1 MTSQQEFEIRRDLI
15 WQAPL
20 LLLGAVS
27 SNSLVRMTDTQLEVS
42 FGVYKTVIDIADIES
57 VEAIEWE
64 IWRGIGIRLNLMGR
78 IALVGSTSG
87 VVRLKLRQRSV
98 SFLGIQNN
106 TVSISL
112 VEPNAFV
119 STINAAIQP

>member
-27 SNSLVRMTDTQLEVS
+27 SNSWVRMTDTQLEIS
-42 FGVYKTVIDIADIES
+42 FGVYKTSIDIADIES

-98 SFLGIQNN
+98 SFLGIQND

-119 STINAAIQP
+119 SAINAAIQP

>member
-1 MTSQQEFEIRRDLI
+1 MTSQQGFEIRRDLI

-27 SNSLVRMTDTQLEVS
+27 SNSWVRMTDTQLEVS
-42 FGVYKTVIDIADIES
+42 FGVYKTAIDIVDIES

-98 SFLGIQNN
+98 SFLGIQND
-106 TVSISL
+106 TISISL
-112 VEPNAFV
+112 VEPEAFV
-119 STINAAIQP
+119 SAINAAIQP

>member
-27 SNSLVRMTDTQLEVS
+27 SNSWVRMTDTQLEVS
-42 FGVYKTVIDIADIES
+42 FGVYKTAIDIVDIES

-98 SFLGIQNN
+98 SFLGIQND
-106 TVSISL
+106 TISISL
-112 VEPNAFV
+112 VEPEAFV
-119 STINAAIQP
+119 SAINAAIQP